1 MRALRSLL
9 ARLLARVFA
18 RRCATA
24 LQRWSAAGLLACAA
38 MGAAAADNDGRPLG
52 AQVKAAYLYKFVGH
66 IEWPPGTF
74 TDPSAPL
81 VIGVL
86 GASDVADELNKLKSA
101 RAASD
106 RPVEV
111 RVIKPGDPVRGIQLV
126 FVGSADSS
134 QLRRALEPYKGLPTL
149 TISDVPGGMDAGG
162 IINFV
167 TVDNRIRFEISVGN
181 AERHGLKV
189 SSRLL
194 AVAQRVDT
202 GRH

>member
-1 MRALRSLL
+1 MRALRSLI
-9 ARLLARVFA
+9 ARLLAR
-18 RRCATA
+18 RCAVA
-24 LQRWSAAGLLACAA
+24 LQRWSAAGLLLCAA
-38 MGAAAADNDGRPLG
+38 MGAAAGDNDGRPLG

-149 TISDVPGGMDAGG
+149 TISDVPGGM
-162 IINFV
+162 INFV
-167 TVDNRIRFEISVGN
+167 TVDNRIRLEISVGN
-181 AERHGLKV
+181 AERQGLKV